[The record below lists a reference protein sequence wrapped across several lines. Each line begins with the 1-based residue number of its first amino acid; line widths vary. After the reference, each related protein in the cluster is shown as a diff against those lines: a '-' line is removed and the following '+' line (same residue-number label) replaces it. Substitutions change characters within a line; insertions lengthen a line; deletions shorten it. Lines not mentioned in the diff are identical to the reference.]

1 MGIDTLTRA
10 EIGQPATFKGLQIFP
25 VKFGSGRPAGVRIAD
40 DTLQVSELDSAS
52 VPQLQV
58 HNPGT
63 VALLIPA
70 GRVLE
75 GGRQTRTVNVSI
87 IVPAGATMVI
97 PVSCVEAGRWSG
109 GRTFRSS
116 GRQLSRRARIAK
128 ERGVKHNLERARE
141 MGVDS
146 RDYKHSD
153 QRAVWNAVEF
163 ELHSRRMSSATN
175 RFDEVFGAVENNDEV
190 NRILGE
196 VLARGPEDGQ
206 TGVAIAVGGRVAGV
220 ETFSNP
226 EDLRA
231 NWSSIVTSAILE
243 LTDDEIAALDGEA
256 TVADIEE
263 FLRRVAES
271 EATEAEGTGLG
282 TEWHVATESFVAHA
296 LADDSGEVIHAYA
309 FAEI

>member
-1 MGIDTLTRA
+1 MSIDTLTRA
-10 EIGQPATFKGLQIFP
+10 EIGQPTNFKGFQLFP
-25 VKFGSGRPAGVRIAD
+25 VRFGSGRPVGVRIAD
-40 DTLQVSELDSAS
+40 DTLQVSELDSAT

-58 HNPGT
+58 HNPGA
-63 VALLIPA
+63 VPLLIPA

-87 IVPAGATMVI
+87 LVPAGATMVI

-109 GRTFRSS
+109 GRAFRNS

-146 RDYKHSD
+146 RDYKNSD
-153 QRAVWNAVEF
+153 QGAVWDAVAF
-163 ELHSRRMSSATN
+163 ELRSRSVNSSTS
-175 RFDEVFGAVENNDEV
+175 RFDEVFDAVESNVEA

-206 TGVAIAVGGRVAGV
+206 TGVAIAIGGRVAGV
-220 ETFSNP
+220 ETFANSD
-226 EDLRA
+226 DLRA
-231 NWSSIVTSAILE
+231 NWSSIITSAMLE
-243 LTDDEIAALDGEA
+243 LTDDEITALDGEA

-263 FLRRVAES
+263 FLRRVAQAD
-271 EATEAEGTGLG
+271 ATQVEGTGLG

-296 LADDSGEVIHAYA
+296 LADDTGELIHAYA

>member
-1 MGIDTLTRA
+1 MSIDTLTRA
-10 EIGQPATFKGLQIFP
+10 DIGQPTNFKGFQIFP
-25 VKFGSGRPAGVRIAD
+25 VRFGSGRPVGVRIAD
-40 DTLQVSELDSAS
+40 DTLQVSELDSAT

-58 HNPGT
+58 YNPGT
-63 VALLIPA
+63 VPLLIPA

-87 IVPAGATMVI
+87 LVPAGATMVI

-109 GRTFRSS
+109 GRAFRNS

-153 QRAVWNAVEF
+153 QGAVWDAVAF
-163 ELHSRRMSSATN
+163 ELRSRSVDSSTS
-175 RFDEVFGAVENNDEV
+175 RFDEVFDAVESNVEA

-196 VLARGPEDGQ
+196 VLACGPEDGQ
-206 TGVAIAVGGRVAGV
+206 TGVAIAIGGRVAGV
-220 ETFSNP
+220 ETFANP
-226 EDLRA
+226 DDLRA
-231 NWSSIVTSAILE
+231 NWSSIVTSALLE
-243 LTDDEIAALDGEA
+243 LTDDEITALDGEA

-263 FLRRVAES
+263 FLRRVAQAD
-271 EATEAEGTGLG
+271 ATQVEGTGLG
-282 TEWHVATESFVAHA
+282 TEWHVATDSFVAHA
-296 LADDSGEVIHAYA
+296 LADDTGEVIHAYA

>member
-1 MGIDTLTRA
+1 MSIDTLTRA
-10 EIGQPATFKGLQIFP
+10 DIGQPTNFKGLQIFP
-25 VKFGSGRPAGVRIAD
+25 VRFGSGRPDGVRIAD

-63 VALLIPA
+63 VPLLIPA

-87 IVPAGATMVI
+87 LVPAGATMVI

-109 GRTFRSS
+109 GRSFRNS

-128 ERGVKHNLERARE
+128 ERGVKYNLERARE

-146 RDYKHSD
+146 RNYKQSD
-153 QRAVWNAVEF
+153 QGAVWDAVAF
-163 ELHSRRMSSATN
+163 ELNSRHVHSGTS
-175 RFDEVFGAVENNDEV
+175 RFDEVFDAVENNAEV
-190 NRILGE
+190 NRVLDE
-196 VLARGPEDGQ
+196 VLSRGPEDGQ
-206 TGVAIAVGGRVAGV
+206 TGVAIAIGGRVAGV
-220 ETFSNP
+220 ETFANP
-226 EDLRA
+226 DDLRA
-231 NWSSIVTSAILE
+231 NWSSIITSAILE
-243 LTDDEIAALDGEA
+243 LTDEEIAAVDGEA

-263 FLRRVAES
+263 FLRRVAAA